1 MRFIKSR
8 IIELPNLRCLG
19 FASCP
24 LQQTFDLIKIA
35 KDKGEPTTQLCHKTN
50 AAGVQ
55 SRWKQHLQSLLLLTV
70 LAAGSGIPME
80 GSQEMPAQS
89 EIDDNEVIGLPNAE
103 NGTSNNEG
111 AESSPTDAVDLAEA
125 FMISKFIRWR
135 LHPFGRDVCPSSADQ
150 VYSGLA
156 AGPERAATG
165 GGANY
170 LCLPESP
177 VYDRPQSGV
186 QDRTSR
192 LYGVEYRFDFPS
204 IQSLVEHD
212 VPCAVCES
220 IGRSTVL
227 MVPARPSCPSGWT
240 REYYGFLM
248 AERSIHQRTQ
258 YVCLDGHPTYR
269 SGTAAASNEFATM
282 QPVEGICSG
291 TGGGLPCG
299 PYVNG
304 YELTCAVCTK

>member
-1 MRFIKSR
+1 M
-8 IIELPNLRCLG
+8 E
-19 FASCP
+19 A
-24 LQQTFDLIKIA
+24 TFTK
-35 KDKGEPTTQLCHKTN
+35 
-50 AAGVQ
+50 
-55 SRWKQHLQSLLLLTV
+55 LLLLTV
-70 LAAGSGIPME
+70 LATGSGIPME

-89 EIDDNEVIGLPNAE
+89 EIDDNEMIGLPDAE

-111 AESSPTDAVDLAEA
+111 AESSPTDAVDLAEVIHDQQVQLDYLYDLFHSRFTNDQQNSSNPVQTA
-125 FMISKFIRWR
+125 RSKAQMIDQVKTSESSSGGVYIRW
-135 LHPFGRDVCPSSADQ
+135 GRDVCPSSADQ

-156 AGPERAATG
+156 AGPDRTATG

-192 LYGVEYRFDFPS
+192 LYGVEYRFDFPP
-204 IQSLVEHD
+204 IQYVVAHD
-212 VPCAVCES
+212 IPCAVCES

-248 AERSIHQRTQ
+248 AERSNNHQRTQ

-269 SGTAAASNEFATM
+269 PGTAAASTEYAAM
-282 QPVEGICSG
+282 HPVEGICSG

>member
-1 MRFIKSR
+1 M
-8 IIELPNLRCLG
+8 E
-19 FASCP
+19 A
-24 LQQTFDLIKIA
+24 TFTK
-35 KDKGEPTTQLCHKTN
+35 
-50 AAGVQ
+50 
-55 SRWKQHLQSLLLLTV
+55 LLLLTV

-89 EIDDNEVIGLPNAE
+89 EIDDNEAIGLPDAE
-103 NGTSNNEG
+103 NGTSNTEG
-111 AESSPTDAVDLAEA
+111 AESSPTDAVDLAEVIHDQQVQLDYLYDLFHSRFTNDKQNSTPIQTA
-125 FMISKFIRWR
+125 LSEAEMMDQVKTSESSSGGVYIRW
-135 LHPFGRDVCPSSADQ
+135 GRDVCPSSADQ

-156 AGPERAATG
+156 AGAERAATG

-177 VYDRPQSGV
+177 VYDRPQNGV

-192 LYGVEYRFDFPS
+192 LYGVEYRFDFPP

-248 AERSIHQRTQ
+248 AERSTHQRTQ

-269 SGTAAASNEFATM
+269 SGTAAASNDFATM